1 MITLTPLPV
10 FKCKSWLNRRKLLQQ
25 LKFVSSR
32 YEHPQHLRMFWKQY
46 WKNSRLAKLMR
57 NFFAQRDHIIVARSP
72 NNTRYH
78 RELYIWTFE
87 GGNPELMKRISS
99 KVTAQKHIC
108 FINAQKLACLLLE
121 FFKYKSCRGT
131 RVSLL
136 SNVFACIS
144 QSLARQEFSQRLIF
158 FD

>member
-1 MITLTPLPV
+1 
-10 FKCKSWLNRRKLLQQ
+10 
-25 LKFVSSR
+25 
-32 YEHPQHLRMFWKQY
+32 
-46 WKNSRLAKLMR
+46 
-57 NFFAQRDHIIVARSP
+57 
-72 NNTRYH
+72 
-78 RELYIWTFE
+78 
-87 GGNPELMKRISS
+87 MKRISS

-158 FD
+158 FDQKTSLDILLDMFCCQILVILYKKAISSKFFFSKRPNWCVILKVHWTWMILTSTVRMKNCREVQILRSLLLMNDVFNHPNTIPFSLVSGANV